1 MSLRIRPATQD
12 DAALVADL
20 VRALARY
27 EKLEH
32 EMSSTPADFGK
43 AFADPRG
50 PGALIAEWEGAPCGL
65 ALYFFNFS
73 TFRGVKGLYLEDLFV
88 EEELRGRGIGKALLA
103 ALARVARAEGCARM
117 EWAVLDWNAPSIA
130 FYKSLGA
137 VAMVEWTVYR
147 LTGDPLTRLAE
158 RA

>member
-1 MSLRIRPATQD
+1 MTLRIRT
-12 DAALVADL
+12 AAPEDRETVAGL

-32 EMSSTPADFGK
+32 EMTSTAADFGK
-43 AFADPRG
+43 ALEDPRG
-50 PGALIAEWEGAPCGL
+50 PRALIAEWEGRPCGL

-73 TFRGVKGLYLEDLFV
+73 TFRGVKGLYLEDLYV
-88 EEELRGRGIGKALLA
+88 EESLRGRGVGTSLLS
-103 ALARVARAEGCARM
+103 ALARLACAEGCARM

-137 VAMVEWTVYR
+137 VPMDEWTVYR
-147 LTGDPLTRLAE
+147 LTEEPLRRLAE
-158 RA
+158 AR